1 MPSKFMYVL
10 ACTGISFLYKVEYPY
25 VYTAHIFLP
34 PTHVPAVTCIV
45 PALGTVKD
53 GAMWLSMSMLLALW
67 ELVFYALGAKI
78 QKWNRWITQSHPIL
92 VYTLVGDHDRMV
104 FIFIFICLGLEEHL
118 GQKDFIIKQGM
129 ALPGQSWICDSEGH
143 CMGQL
148 LKINIIHGELC
159 PMNYMW
165 DSPLVRRAQELWNE
179 EQEGKRDR
187 KQALS
192 HQEEFL
198 RRALPRET
206 V

>member
-10 ACTGISFLYKVEYPY
+10 ACTGISFLYKVEYSY

-53 GAMWLSMSMLLALW
+53 GAMWLSVSMLLALW

-129 ALPGQSWICDSEGH
+129 ALPGQSSICDSEGH
-143 CMGQL
+143 CMGAAPKDKHNL
-148 LKINIIHGELC
+148 WWIMPHELH
-159 PMNYMW
+159 
-165 DSPLVRRAQELWNE
+165 VRSAASKKGTGVMKWRARRE
-179 EQEGKRDR
+179 KRQKASTEPSR
-187 KQALS
+187 GVS
-192 HQEEFL
+192 
-198 RRALPRET
+198 
-206 V
+206 